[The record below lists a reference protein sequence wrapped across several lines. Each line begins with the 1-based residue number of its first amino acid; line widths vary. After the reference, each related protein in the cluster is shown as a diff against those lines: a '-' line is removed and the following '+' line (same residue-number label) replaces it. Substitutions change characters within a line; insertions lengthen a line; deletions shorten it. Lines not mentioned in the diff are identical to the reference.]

1 VQGWAGLDSDRNR
14 ACTGAASREL
24 TGARLPGDCR
34 FLGSSDDLLRYGPT
48 YRLPTDLDSY
58 PSSSSYRMFT
68 TSSFLLS
75 SSLTTLPQL
84 SFETDIAFPLLLL
97 RQVLL
102 DIASILPQ
110 LKPNTAL

>member
-1 VQGWAGLDSDRNR
+1 
-14 ACTGAASREL
+14 
-24 TGARLPGDCR
+24 
-34 FLGSSDDLLRYGPT
+34 
-48 YRLPTDLDSY
+48 
-58 PSSSSYRMFT
+58 MFT

-97 RQVLL
+97 RQVVL